1 MMSILE
7 IRDDCLNS
15 MVGDGFFY
23 YDGDDYEK
31 FTRKYINPGYC
42 TDRLL
47 WDIVADT
54 LSKDYALG

>member
-1 MMSILE
+1 
-7 IRDDCLNS
+7 

-54 LSKDYALG
+54 LSKDYALD